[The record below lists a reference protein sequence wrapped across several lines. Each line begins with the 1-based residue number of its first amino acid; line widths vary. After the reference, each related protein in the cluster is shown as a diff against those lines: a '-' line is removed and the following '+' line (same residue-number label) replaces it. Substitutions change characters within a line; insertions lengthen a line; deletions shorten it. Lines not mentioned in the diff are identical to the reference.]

1 MLRLATPTDLAGID
15 ALLRGARLP
24 SSGITEH
31 VGTFIV
37 FESSGSIDGVG
48 GLEICGPHALLRS
61 LAVAPAFRG
70 RGIAASICDHLE
82 TMAVNRGV
90 EQLYLLTETAERY
103 FMKRG
108 YAVTARSEAPSA
120 IASTEEF
127 TTLCPQFAIMMRRS
141 AQGR

>member
-1 MLRLATPTDLAGID
+1 MLRLATPPDLSDIE

-24 SSGITEH
+24 SSGVAEH
-31 VGTFIV
+31 LDTFVV
-37 FESSGSIDGVG
+37 FESGGSIAGVG
-48 GLEICGPHALLRS
+48 GIEICGSDALLRS
-61 LAVAPAFRG
+61 LAVAPALQG

-82 TMAVNRGV
+82 AMAASRGV

-108 YAVTARSEAPSA
+108 YAVAARSEAPSA

-127 TTLCPQFAIMMRRS
+127 TMLCPQSAVMLRRS
-141 AQGR
+141 AQAR